1 MAYKD
6 RATRRAADQ
15 ARAAKLI
22 GGDSGAGARFTVTG
36 QDKINK
42 RLKYLAR
49 WSQLHENQIVAINRR
64 VANVYLGYLNAN
76 IKDFDRDI
84 LVQFKDREGFYVTR
98 GTLRR
103 SLGSYQPDQQ
113 DKTKLI
119 AGPLTKNINPRNKR
133 GVRTFNGS
141 KSISRMRDG
150 FFAHIVEAGD
160 SFGVKKQTVNT
171 GVFARGRRATQ
182 QRAIALRNRL
192 LKKEF
197 GNFIRTALTQ

>member
-15 ARAAKLI
+15 ARAANLI

-36 QDKINK
+36 EDKINR
-42 RLKYLAR
+42 RLRYLAK
-49 WSQLHENQIVAINRR
+49 WSKEHENQVVNLNRR
-64 VANVYLGYLNAN
+64 VAIVYLGYLNAN

-84 LVQFKDREGFYVTR
+84 LVQFKDREGFYVRR

-103 SLGSYQPDQQ
+103 SLGSYQPEDY

-119 AGPLTKNINPRNKR
+119 AGPLTKNIGGRKK
-133 GVRTFNGS
+133 GVRTVNGRA
-141 KSISRMRDG
+141 SITKMSDG
-150 FFAHIVEAGD
+150 WFAHIVEGGD
-160 SFGVKKQTVNT
+160 SFGKKKTTVNT
-171 GVFARGRRATQ
+171 GVFMKGKRATQ
-182 QRAIALRNRL
+182 NRAMKLRNRL

-197 GNFIRTALTQ
+197 SNFIREALLQ